1 LHFKLTKKVDAMQ
14 EIEYTRLRREMVE
27 QQLKRRGIHTP
38 DVLEAFLTVRR
49 HIFVP
54 EDLRYRSYENRPI
67 HIGFDQTISQPY
79 ITAFMTE
86 QLQPSKGLRTLEIGT
101 GSGYQT
107 AILSRLCKEV
117 YSVEMITAL
126 AINSKRILEEEGY
139 HNIHIKVGDGYRG
152 WKEFAPYDLIIVT
165 CAPENIPSILKE
177 QLAENGKMIIPVG
190 ESGKQKL
197 YLLEKINGQIN
208 QLELLPVL
216 FVPMVHKKE

>member
-1 LHFKLTKKVDAMQ
+1 MQ